1 MSTILKNQFEKALQ
15 PKLPTCQYLFQQ
27 LIDNYS
33 LGAISIVDKN
43 FNYVVIGGEMVRQHG
58 FSTKSLIGKRVFPQA
73 TDDIWAII
81 EPKLQG
87 VLQGE
92 ILRDFE
98 VMNTLTKRF
107 FTIDAFP
114 LYEPDGQIGH
124 IAVFTSDITERKEA
138 QEHMSIALEKEKEHN
153 ELKSRFVSLASHE
166 FRTPLTA
173 IQSSVE
179 LVKAYADREEMAGIY
194 KHVEKINRSIITL
207 TGILDD
213 FLSLSKLE
221 EKKITANLQEVNLP
235 ETIEDAYADLKNIFK
250 DGQSFEYQHEGNQ
263 SFQLDP
269 HLLKNI
275 VINLLSN
282 AIKYS
287 PEGAPINIVS
297 FVLEE
302 KAGIWINDQGIGI
315 SVEDQGNLFNRFY
328 RASNTGST
336 QGTGLGLFIV
346 KRYTEMMNGT
356 LGCRSEL
363 GKGSTFWVEFKTI
376 TG

>member
-1 MSTILKNQFEKALQ
+1 MSSTLKNQLAETLQ
-15 PKLPTCQYLFQQ
+15 PKLHTCQYLFQQ

-33 LGAISIVDKN
+33 LGAISILDKN
-43 FNYVVIGGEMVRQHG
+43 FNYVVIGGEMVRQYG
-58 FSTKSLIGKRVFPQA
+58 FLSESLIGKRVFPQA
-73 TDDIWAII
+73 TDDIWAIV
-81 EPKLQG
+81 EPKLRG
-87 VLQGE
+87 VLNGT

-98 VMNTLTKRF
+98 VLNSLTNQF

-114 LYEPDGQIGH
+114 LYEPDGQVDH
-124 IAVFTSDITERKEA
+124 IAVFTRDITEKKETEA
-138 QEHMSIALEKEKEHN
+138 YMKIALEKEKKNN

-179 LVKAYADREEMAGIY
+179 LIKAYADREEMAGIY
-194 KHVEKINRSIITL
+194 KHVERINRSIITL

-213 FLSLSKLE
+213 FLSLNKLE
-221 EKKITANLQEVNLP
+221 EERITANLKEVNLP

-250 DGQSFEYQHEGNQ
+250 DGQSFEYQHEGDK

-287 PEGAPINIVS
+287 PEGAPINVVS
-297 FVLEE
+297 FVSEE
-302 KAGIWINDQGIGI
+302 KAGFWINDRGIGI
-315 SVEDQGNLFNRFY
+315 SAEDQKNLFNRFY
-328 RASNTGST
+328 RASNVGST

-363 GKGSTFWVEFKTI
+363 GKGSTFWVEFKAATN
-376 TG
+376 